1 MAAEEH
7 MVQKHDCLSSQLS
20 YLTILESTL
29 NWVDL
34 FLHRSRCIWTLKDTW
49 RKSQLTPSTQLEDRG
64 VKDLHILVSS
74 QSLTKDNIQ
83 SKSPVHIQKNIENIN
98 TFFHRIFHTSNSLV
112 SELVSGSVEAVS
124 EEKAR
129 KVLDRVDFLT
139 KLREEVVVR
148 EDLADVLEE
157 HAELALD
164 LPEWWQPGKHD
175 HDLVVGAAR

>member
-1 MAAEEH
+1 MIA
-7 MVQKHDCLSSQLS
+7 VIICVSVISSSDPSHFIFSFCVQLS
-20 YLTILESTL
+20 L
-29 NWVDL
+29 
-34 FLHRSRCIWTLKDTW
+34 CP
-49 RKSQLTPSTQLEDRG
+49 QLM
-64 VKDLHILVSS
+64 
-74 QSLTKDNIQ
+74 
-83 SKSPVHIQKNIENIN
+83 
-98 TFFHRIFHTSNSLV
+98 FAV
-112 SELVSGSVEAVS
+112 SELVSGSVETIG

>member
-1 MAAEEH
+1 M
-7 MVQKHDCLSSQLS
+7 S
-20 YLTILESTL
+20 
-29 NWVDL
+29 
-34 FLHRSRCIWTLKDTW
+34 
-49 RKSQLTPSTQLEDRG
+49 
-64 VKDLHILVSS
+64 
-74 QSLTKDNIQ
+74 KDNIQ
-83 SKSPVHIQKNIENIN
+83 RKSPVHIPFKRTLKTLIN
-98 TFFHRIFHTSNSLV
+98 FFKRIFHISNSLV

-157 HAELALD
+157 HAQLALD

>member
-1 MAAEEH
+1 M
-7 MVQKHDCLSSQLS
+7 C
-20 YLTILESTL
+20 
-29 NWVDL
+29 
-34 FLHRSRCIWTLKDTW
+34 
-49 RKSQLTPSTQLEDRG
+49 
-64 VKDLHILVSS
+64 HI
-74 QSLTKDNIQ
+74 
-83 SKSPVHIQKNIENIN
+83 
-98 TFFHRIFHTSNSLV
+98 SNSLV